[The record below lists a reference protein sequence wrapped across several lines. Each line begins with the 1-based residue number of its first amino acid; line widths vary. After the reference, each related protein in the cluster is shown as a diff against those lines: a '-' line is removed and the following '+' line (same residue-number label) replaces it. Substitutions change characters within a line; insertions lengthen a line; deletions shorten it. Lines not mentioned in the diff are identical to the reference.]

1 MIDETLGK
9 GIWLTSRTWRI
20 ELKIHVKSLDS
31 WLQDLS
37 LTVPD
42 INARFNLSIMDSFS
56 KILEFL

>member
-20 ELKIHVKSLDS
+20 ELKIHVKGLDS
-31 WLQDLS
+31 WLQEKS

-42 INARFNLSIMDSFS
+42 INARFDLSIMDGFS
-56 KILEFL
+56 IILEFL